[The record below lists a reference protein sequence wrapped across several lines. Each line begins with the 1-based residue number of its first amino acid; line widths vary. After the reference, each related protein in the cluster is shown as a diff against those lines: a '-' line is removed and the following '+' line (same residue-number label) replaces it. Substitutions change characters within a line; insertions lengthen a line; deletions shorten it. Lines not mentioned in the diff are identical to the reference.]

1 MSEIIG
7 NIDSELKAY
16 EQERKSMPFII
27 KKHQENIASELING
41 KMGNSINET
50 FNGKGKTKIPLVYRL
65 KYNFRKIVNNLIST
79 F

>member
-1 MSEIIG
+1 MSDIVG
-7 NIDSELKAY
+7 NLNTELRAY
-16 EQERKSMPFII
+16 EQERKSMPLII

-50 FNGKGKTKIPLVYRL
+50 FNGKGKTKIPLIYRF
-65 KYNFRKIVNNLIST
+65 KYNFRRIINNLINT

>member
-27 KKHQENIASELING
+27 KNHQENIASELING

-50 FNGKGKTKIPLVYRL
+50 FNGKGKTKIPLVYRF